1 MIINAQFMRKENT
14 FDTEDCVVDKV
25 IELSAHN
32 FNAFRNNMMNDYG
45 FLTENI
51 HVMGFDEDGY
61 RHGVLILGE
70 NCDDGILVDSQG
82 STYARYS
89 AFIPNARQLL
99 PVLQYESLRDF
110 NTLMSNTVDEAV
122 ERAIKNNDEGYFTI
136 KETDLPS
143 QVEEPLMSFPVF
155 GAMISE
161 RDEFM
166 LVETFSD
173 EVAVQT
179 VPHLSNSLELQDEN
193 LTYLS
198 SEEVDVMLARHT
210 LWLNENEYGKQADFS
225 NCVVRDYDFSNKK
238 MLSASLGNGVFSDC
252 KFNDSELCFASAE
265 NAIFK
270 DCSFIGITADEME
283 IVDSRLFDCGFKD
296 AMFCHADFNGSS
308 FNECDFFG
316 ATVNNCNF
324 ENTELIDC
332 DARIAQGD
340 LTNVWSDDQG
350 MTMG

>member
-32 FNAFRNNMMNDYG
+32 FNAFRNNMMNDYA

-51 HVMGFDEDGY
+51 HVMGFDEDGH
-61 RHGVLILGE
+61 RHGVLVLGE

-99 PVLQYESLRDF
+99 PVLQYELLRDF

-122 ERAIKNNDEGYFTI
+122 ERAIKNNDEGFFTI

-143 QVEEPLMSFPVF
+143 QVEEPLISFPVF

-161 RDEFM
+161 RDEFI
-166 LVETFSD
+166 LVEIFSD

-198 SEEVDVMLARHT
+198 KEDIDVMLARHI
-210 LWLNENEYGKQADFS
+210 LWLNDDEYGRQADFS
-225 NCVVRDYDFSNKK
+225 NCVVREHDFSHKN
-238 MLSASLGNGVFSDC
+238 MLNVNFGNGVFTDC
-252 KFNDSELCFASAE
+252 NFDNVELCFAVAE

-270 DCSFIGITADEME
+270 NCSFRGAVADEME
-283 IVDSRLFDCGFKD
+283 LLTSRLIECDLRD
-296 AMFCHADFNGSS
+296 AVFCHVDFRGSS
-308 FNECDFFG
+308 FNECDFFD
-316 ATVNNCNF
+316 TVVSNGNF
-324 ENTELIDC
+324 KDTELIDC
-332 DARIAQGD
+332 DERIAQGG